1 MAMLYSLGMMLIRE
15 SQEIPPPEDVRGVL
29 VRTVDD
35 QPAVVFVLHDGGRVV
50 VPVPMR
56 PISRERVAA

>member
-1 MAMLYSLGMMLIRE
+1 MMLIRE

-50 VPVPMR
+50 VPVPLR
-56 PISRERVAA
+56 PVSRERVAA